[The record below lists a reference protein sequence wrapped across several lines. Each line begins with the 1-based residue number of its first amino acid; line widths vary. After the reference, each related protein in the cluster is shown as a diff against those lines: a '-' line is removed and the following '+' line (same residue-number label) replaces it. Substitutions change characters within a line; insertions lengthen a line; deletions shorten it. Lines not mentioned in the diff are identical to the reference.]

1 MKKLLFSLLL
11 LILAVGLAACSDD
24 DATSK
29 DKTKEAKVSDTKTGK
44 KEAKKEE
51 GVIATQLYATKWS
64 DDWKGLKTKITE
76 VSIIKMEASAM
87 ETMMMEGEGIIAIK
101 FELENNSD
109 QDDFNTYPDQATL
122 LVDGQQVDASMFGSD
137 SVGGEL
143 LKSAKKEG
151 VVNFEIP
158 KLEDVKAIK
167 KIRLKWTSS
176 VDTDDYSD
184 ENIKEF
190 DVTIDLK

>member
-1 MKKLLFSLLL
+1 MLTL
-11 LILAVGLAACSDD
+11 GLAACSDD
-24 DATSK
+24 DSKKEEKSK
-29 DKTKEAKVSDTKTGK
+29 DAKVSDTKNGK
-44 KEAKKEE
+44 KDVNKEK
-51 GVIATQLYATKWS
+51 GVIDTKLYSTKYS

-76 VSIIKMEASAM
+76 VAIVKMEASAM
-87 ETMMMEGEGIIAIK
+87 EKMMMEGEGIVSVK

-122 LVDGQQVDASMFGSD
+122 LVDGQQLDASMFGSD

-151 VVNFEIP
+151 IVNFEIP
-158 KLEDVKAIK
+158 KLKDVKAIK
-167 KIRLKWTSS
+167 DVRLKWTSS